1 MNLYYLILYF
11 IMMLI
16 IFTLRR
22 RIIRD
27 KDFKNI
33 KIVDSTY
40 PEFSFGGCSWG
51 CLYYIGCIKAIYELN
66 LDREC
71 KVICCSSG
79 CLMGIALLLKTDI
92 ETLINIYQELTN
104 DCLKYNSPMG
114 RMTKWY
120 KRAFE
125 RLIPN
130 DEVAKSL
137 SKNLTIV
144 YTKFPSMEYIRKN
157 NFKDKNDL
165 MKSCLASSFI
175 PFYFTEMV
183 FDKNQLCLDG
193 GFINNYPKLSSKTI
207 SIGVVKS
214 NSNKKYPDIYNSNP
228 VKVFGPTDS
237 QDQEKV
243 IQDGYNSTIS
253 YFN

>member
-11 IMMLI
+11 IFLVI
-16 IFTLRR
+16 IFTIRR
-22 RIIRD
+22 RIIMD
-27 KDFKNI
+27 KDLKTI

-51 CLYYIGCIKAIYELN
+51 CLYYIGCVKAIYELN
-66 LDREC
+66 YDKNC

-79 CLMGIALLLKTDI
+79 CLAGIALLLKTDI
-92 ETLINIYQELTN
+92 ETLINIYQKLTN
-104 DCLKYNSPMG
+104 DCLKYISPIG
-114 RMTKWY
+114 RMSKWY
-120 KRAFE
+120 KTAFD

-137 SKNLTIV
+137 SKRLTIV

-157 NFKDKNDL
+157 NFTNKNDL

-183 FDKNQLCLDG
+183 FDENQLCLDG
-193 GFINNYPKLSSKTI
+193 GLINNYPKLSSKTI

-228 VKVFGPTDS
+228 VKVFGPTLS
-237 QDQEKV
+237 EDQEEV
-243 IQDGYNSTIS
+243 IQDGYKSTIS